1 MKQPANPFQRS
12 LQKLKHQ
19 LSNGLNRA
27 AKITPVHD
35 RTDIPPRGCPAKIH
49 PPIMSNLIHIPLKI
63 TATPNLLWRSPAT
76 KHTKQLPFTVDRYKT
91 ITVKTSFPGGSPPVP
106 PTNFNGKKL
115 SREQLPGR
123 EHSCPPSPA
132 PCRVHERVVRNIDK
146 DGFSR
151 ESLAKLS
158 PCRVPKR
165 TFWVKFTATC
175 SSNQTKTCS

>member
-106 PTNFNGKKL
+106 PTNFSRKKTL
-115 SREQLPGR
+115 PRTITEVGPPGR
-123 EHSCPPSPA
+123 PFFGSNFVLRLLCSC
-132 PCRVHERVVRNIDK
+132 ETGGTNEY
-146 DGFSR
+146 FSAD
-151 ESLAKLS
+151 LAD
-158 PCRVPKR
+158 PG
-165 TFWVKFTATC
+165 
-175 SSNQTKTCS
+175 